1 MDNWGY
7 NKKLKSFANGLRH
20 NMTKSEACLW
30 KYALGNR
37 QMMGLQFRR
46 QRPILSYIVD
56 FVCLELKLVVEVDGY
71 SHQLEEVHLR
81 DMRKEEDLRN
91 AGFRVLRFTDN
102 EVLNHIQT
110 VKAEIERTII
120 SVRGET

>member
-1 MDNWGY
+1 MDNLGY

-20 NMTKSEACLW
+20 NMTKAEACLW

-81 DMRKEEDLRN
+81 DIKKEDDLRN
-91 AGFRVLRFTDN
+91 AGFRILRFTDN
-102 EVLNHIQT
+102 EVLNHMQM
-110 VKAEIERTII
+110 VKEEIERTII
-120 SVRGET
+120 SVREET